1 MKKQSTRI
9 IAVCRATAKRNGK
22 QEELKVKNMK
32 NIGVGIIGLLV
43 ALLLLSM
50 SMFIVD
56 QREFALVFRLGEIV
70 SVKKEPGLYFKVPL
84 VDDLKRFEKRIVTLD
99 WEQPAEIVTSENK
112 TMTVDSF
119 VKWRII
125 DPEKY
130 YVSVKDGG
138 EAAAE
143 DRLSQVVNSG
153 LRDEFGKRTVRDVI
167 AGERG
172 AIMRSVKVSADKE
185 ARQIGIQVVDVRLK
199 RVDYSED
206 ISKSVY
212 DRMIAERK
220 RIANQLRSEG
230 SAASEKIR
238 ADADKQREVIIA
250 EAFRDAQKMKGEG
263 DAKAAEI
270 YSSAYG
276 KNPEFYAFYRS
287 QEAYK
292 NSFKSKSDVMV
303 LDPSSEFF
311 KYMRGSGK

>member
-1 MKKQSTRI
+1 M
-9 IAVCRATAKRNGK
+9 
-22 QEELKVKNMK
+22 MK
-32 NIGVGIIGLLV
+32 NIGTGLIGLFAVLV
-43 ALLLLSM
+43 LASM
-50 SMFIVD
+50 SLFTVD
-56 QREFALVFRLGEIV
+56 QREYALVFRLGEIV
-70 SVKKEPGLYFKVPL
+70 SVKKEPGLYFKLPL
-84 VDDLKRFEKRIVTLD
+84 VDDLKYFESRIVTLD

-112 TMTVDSF
+112 TMSVDSF
-119 VKWRII
+119 VKWRIV
-125 DPEKY
+125 DPAKY

-143 DRLSQVVNSG
+143 DRLSQVVNAG

-172 AIMRSVKVSADKE
+172 AIMQNMKIRADKE

-206 ISKSVY
+206 ISKSVF

-250 EAFRDAQKMKGEG
+250 DAFRDAQKAKGEG

-270 YSSAYG
+270 YSNAYG

-303 LDPSSEFF
+303 LDPSSDFF
-311 KYMRGSGK
+311 KYMRGSGGK

>member
-1 MKKQSTRI
+1 M
-9 IAVCRATAKRNGK
+9 
-22 QEELKVKNMK
+22 KNM
-32 NIGVGIIGLLV
+32 GVGLVGILVVLLV
-43 ALLLLSM
+43 LALSL
-50 SMFIVD
+50 FTVD
-56 QREFALVFRLGEIV
+56 QREYALVFRLGELV
-70 SVKKEPGLYFKVPL
+70 AVKKEPGLYLKIPL
-84 VDDLKRFEKRIVTLD
+84 IDDLKFFEKRIVTLD

-125 DPEKY
+125 DPAKY
-130 YVSVKDGG
+130 YVSVKEGG

-143 DRLSQVVNSG
+143 DRLSQVVNAG
-153 LRDEFGKRTVRDVI
+153 LRDEFGKRTVREVI

-172 AIMRSVKVSADKE
+172 AIMQSMKVRADAE

-199 RVDYSED
+199 RVDYSEE
-206 ISKSVY
+206 ISKSVF

-250 EAFRDAQKMKGEG
+250 EAFRDAQKAKGEG

-311 KYMRGSGK
+311 KYMRGAGGK

>member
-1 MKKQSTRI
+1 
-9 IAVCRATAKRNGK
+9 
-22 QEELKVKNMK
+22 MK
-32 NIGVGIIGLLV
+32 NIGVGIVGLLV
-43 ALLLLSM
+43 VLLVSALSL
-50 SMFIVD
+50 FTVD
-56 QREFALVFRLGEIV
+56 QREYALVFRLGELIA
-70 SVKKEPGLYFKVPL
+70 VKKEPGLYLKVPL
-84 VDDLKRFEKRIVTLD
+84 IDDLKFFEKRIVTLD

-125 DPEKY
+125 DPAKY
-130 YVSVKDGG
+130 YVSVKEGG

-143 DRLSQVVNSG
+143 DRLSQVINAG

-172 AIMRSVKVSADKE
+172 AIMQSMKIRADKE

-199 RVDYSED
+199 RVDYSEE
-206 ISKSVY
+206 ISKSVF

-250 EAFRDAQKMKGEG
+250 DAFRDAQKAKGEG

-303 LDPSSEFF
+303 LNPSSEFF
-311 KYMRGSGK
+311 KYMRGSGGK

>member
-1 MKKQSTRI
+1 
-9 IAVCRATAKRNGK
+9 
-22 QEELKVKNMK
+22 MK
-32 NIGVGIIGLLV
+32 NIVTVLIGMFVVLV
-43 ALLLLSM
+43 LASM
-50 SMFIVD
+50 SLYTVD
-56 QREFALVFRLGEIV
+56 QREYALVFRLGEIV
-70 SVKKEPGLYFKVPL
+70 AVKKEPGLYLKVPL
-84 VDDLKRFEKRIVTLD
+84 VDDLKYFEKRIVTLD

-125 DPEKY
+125 DPVKY
-130 YVSVKDGG
+130 YVSVKEGG
-138 EAAAE
+138 EVAAE
-143 DRLSQVVNSG
+143 DRLSQVVNAG

-172 AIMRSVKVSADKE
+172 TIMETMRVRADKE

-206 ISKSVY
+206 ISKSVF

-250 EAFRDAQKMKGEG
+250 EAFRDAQKVKGEG

-270 YSSAYG
+270 YSNAYG

-292 NSFKSKSDVMV
+292 NSFKNKSDVLV

-311 KYMRGSGK
+311 KYMRGAGGK

>member
-1 MKKQSTRI
+1 
-9 IAVCRATAKRNGK
+9 
-22 QEELKVKNMK
+22 MK
-32 NIGVGIIGLLV
+32 NIGSYLVGLFVLLV
-43 ALLLLSM
+43 ILTM
-50 SMFIVD
+50 SFFTVD
-56 QREFALVFRLGEIV
+56 QREYALVFRLGEIV
-70 SVKKEPGLYFKVPL
+70 AVHKEPGLFFKVPL
-84 VDDLKRFEKRIVTLD
+84 LDDLKYFDKRIVTLD
-99 WEQPAEIVTSENK
+99 YEQPAEIITSENK

-125 DPEKY
+125 DPSKY
-130 YVSVKDGG
+130 YVSVKEGG
-138 EAAAE
+138 ENAAE
-143 DRLSQVVNSG
+143 DRLAQVVNAG
-153 LRDEFGKRTVRDVI
+153 LRDEFGKRTVHDVI
-167 AGERG
+167 SGERR
-172 AIMRSVKVSADKE
+172 AIMYNMRARADKE

-212 DRMIAERK
+212 DRMIAERR

-230 SAASEKIR
+230 AAASEKIR

-250 EAFRDAQKMKGEG
+250 EAFGNAQKMKGEG

-270 YSSAYG
+270 YSSAYS

-303 LDPSSEFF
+303 LDPKSDFF
-311 KYMRGSGK
+311 KYMRSAGGR

>member
-1 MKKQSTRI
+1 
-9 IAVCRATAKRNGK
+9 
-22 QEELKVKNMK
+22 MK
-32 NIGVGIIGLLV
+32 NIGTYLVGLFVLLV
-43 ALLLLSM
+43 ILTM
-50 SMFIVD
+50 SFFTVD
-56 QREFALVFRLGEIV
+56 QREFALVFRLGEII

-84 VDDLKRFEKRIVTLD
+84 LDDLKYFDKRIVTLD
-99 WEQPAEIVTSENK
+99 YEQPAEIITSENK

-125 DPEKY
+125 DPSKY
-130 YVSVKDGG
+130 YVSVKEGG
-138 EAAAE
+138 ESAAE
-143 DRLSQVVNSG
+143 DRLAQVVNAG
-153 LRDEFGKRTVRDVI
+153 LRDEFGKRTVHDVI
-167 AGERG
+167 SGERRV
-172 AIMRSVKVSADKE
+172 IMDNMRARADKE

-230 SAASEKIR
+230 AAASEKIR

-250 EAFRDAQKMKGEG
+250 EAFGNAQKMKGEG
-263 DAKAAEI
+263 DATAAQI
-270 YSSAYG
+270 YSSAYS

-303 LDPSSEFF
+303 LDPKSDFF
-311 KYMRGSGK
+311 KYMRSAGAGK

>member
-1 MKKQSTRI
+1 MKS
-9 IAVCRATAKRNGK
+9 
-22 QEELKVKNMK
+22 
-32 NIGVGIIGLLV
+32 IGGAIIGLLV
-43 ALLLLSM
+43 ALMLLTM
-50 SMFIVD
+50 SLFIVD
-56 QREFALVFRLGEIV
+56 QREYALVFRLGELV

-84 VDDLKRFEKRIVTLD
+84 VDDLKFFEKRIVTLD

-119 VKWRII
+119 VKWRIV
-125 DPEKY
+125 DPAKY
-130 YVSVKDGG
+130 YVSVKEGG

-143 DRLSQVVNSG
+143 DRLSQVVNAG
-153 LRDEFGKRTVRDVI
+153 LRDEFGKRTVREVI

-172 AIMRSVKVSADKE
+172 VIMQNMKVRADKE

-270 YSSAYG
+270 YSNAYG

-303 LDPSSEFF
+303 LDPGSEFF
-311 KYMRGSGK
+311 KYMRGAGK

>member
-1 MKKQSTRI
+1 
-9 IAVCRATAKRNGK
+9 
-22 QEELKVKNMK
+22 MK
-32 NIGVGIIGLLV
+32 NIGIYLVGLFALLV
-43 ALLLLSM
+43 ILTM
-50 SMFIVD
+50 SFFTVD
-56 QREFALVFRLGEIV
+56 QREYALVFRLGEIV
-70 SVKKEPGLYFKVPL
+70 SVHKEPGLFFKVPL
-84 VDDLKRFEKRIVTLD
+84 LDDLKYFDKRILTLD
-99 WEQPAEIVTSENK
+99 YEQPAEIITSENK

-125 DPEKY
+125 DPSKY
-130 YVSVKDGG
+130 YVSVKEGG
-138 EAAAE
+138 ERAAE
-143 DRLSQVVNSG
+143 DRLAQVVNAG
-153 LRDEFGKRTVRDVI
+153 LRDEFGKRTVHDVI
-167 AGERG
+167 SGERR
-172 AIMRSVKVSADKE
+172 AIMDNMRARADKE

-230 SAASEKIR
+230 AAASEKIR

-250 EAFRDAQKMKGEG
+250 EAFGNAQKMKGEG

-270 YSSAYG
+270 YSNAYS

-303 LDPSSEFF
+303 LDPKSDFF
-311 KYMRGSGK
+311 KYMRSAGGGK